1 MISKRTAA
9 LGTVGLVLIVVVPLA
24 VRQLLREDG
33 SSFAGYTGS
42 RSCRGCHE
50 LFYELWAPSHHGT
63 AMQPFDEEFAATEV
77 VPLTK
82 PLRVGEADYLVE
94 IEGGKGEV
102 VEKSSDGE
110 RRYRIAH
117 ALGGKNVYY
126 FLTQLKRGRLQ
137 VLPVA
142 FDVRDRSWF
151 DAPSSMVRHFEST
164 PDEPVYWRDRA
175 LTFNTS
181 CYGCHVSQ
189 LSTNYDRDKDSYHTE
204 WAEPGINCETC
215 HGGAAQHIE
224 AARAVP
230 QGGALEDLK
239 IISVKQFD
247 VAQVNSLCAS
257 CHSKARIVATG
268 FTPGD
273 RYFDYFGLTTLEH
286 EDFYPDG
293 RDLGENYTLTSWLM
307 SPCVAIGAL
316 SCLQCHTSSG
326 RYRYG
331 GDNANDACV
340 PCHEERVRNAAAHT
354 HHSDGSPGNKC
365 IACHM
370 PTTEFARMRR
380 SDHSMLPPTPATTIE
395 YGSPNAC
402 NICHSDRD
410 AEWADRQVRQWRTRD
425 YQAPVL
431 YRAALIAAARRG
443 NWDRL
448 PEMLAYIERADR
460 DPVFA
465 TSLIRLV
472 ERSGA
477 QGVWPIMRR
486 TIDDPDPM
494 VRAAAAHA
502 LAADPT
508 AETLESLSHAAKD
521 EYRIVRVNVG
531 YALSAFPQALLVL
544 AQPSVVRGPV
554 EEFEQSLEVRPDDWA
569 SHYNKGNYL
578 MARGQLRE
586 AVASFDTASRL
597 EPAVVPPFVNAAMAY
612 NMLGDNVAAERSL
625 RLALEADPDN
635 PVANFNLALLLAE
648 LDRSREA
655 EAAFRRTL
663 AADSMSAA
671 AAYNLGV
678 LLASRNLPEAV
689 EWCARAAAIEPG
701 TPRYAYTHAFFLNR
715 IGDTSQAIAVLRK
728 LTQSHPEYGDS
739 YLLLGSIY
747 ESQGR
752 TVDAISLY
760 EQVLDTRGISSEY
773 MRAIQDRLVTLRNR

>member
-1 MISKRTAA
+1 VISKRTVVLGAAA
-9 LGTVGLVLIVVVPLA
+9 LLIVLLPLI
-24 VRQLLREDG
+24 VGQLSKKNG
-33 SSFAGYTGS
+33 SSLAGYAGS
-42 RSCRGCHE
+42 RSCRECHE
-50 LFYELWAPSHHGT
+50 RFYELWSPSHHGT
-63 AMQPFDEEFAATEV
+63 AMRPFDKEFAATEV
-77 VPLTK
+77 DPLTR
-82 PLRVGEADYLVE
+82 PLRVRENDYLVE
-94 IEGGKGEV
+94 IDGGKGEV
-102 VEKSSDGE
+102 VERGPQGE
-110 RRYRIAH
+110 SRYRILH

-126 FLTQLKRGRLQ
+126 FLTQLERGRLQ

-164 PDEPVYWRDRA
+164 PDEPVYWRERA

-189 LSTNYDRDKDSYHTE
+189 LSTNYDGATDSYGTK

-215 HGGAAQHIE
+215 HGGASQHIK

-230 QGGALEDLK
+230 EGGTLEDLE

-257 CHSKARIVATG
+257 CHSKGRIVANG

-273 RYFDYFGLTTLEH
+273 RYFDYFSLTTLEH

-307 SPCVAIGAL
+307 SPCVASGAL
-316 SCLQCHTSSG
+316 SCIQCHTSSG
-326 RYRYG
+326 RYRFSG
-331 GDNANDACV
+331 ETANDACM
-340 PCHEERVRNAAAHT
+340 PCHEERVRNAPAHT
-354 HHSDGSPGNKC
+354 HHPDGSAGNQC

-370 PTTEFARMRR
+370 PPTEFARMRR
-380 SDHSMLPPTPATTIE
+380 SDHSMLPPTPVTTIE

-402 NICHSDRD
+402 NICHADRD
-410 AEWADRQVRQWRTRD
+410 AEWADRQVRQWHTDD
-425 YQAPVL
+425 YQAPVQ
-431 YRAALIAAARRG
+431 YRAGLIAAARRG

-448 PEMLAYIERADR
+448 PEMLAYINSADR

-465 TSLIRLV
+465 TSLIRLI
-472 ERSGA
+472 ERSGL
-477 QGVWPIMRR
+477 QEMWPTMRR
-486 TIDDPDPM
+486 AVNDPDPI
-494 VRAAAAHA
+494 VRASAAHA
-502 LAADPT
+502 LAANPT
-508 AETLESLSHAAKD
+508 RETLESLSLAAKD

-531 YALSAFPQALLVL
+531 YALGAFPQALLAL
-544 AQPSVVRGPV
+544 AQPPVVSGPV
-554 EEFEQSLEVRPDDWA
+554 QEFEQSLGVRPDDWA
-569 SHYNKGNYL
+569 SYYNKGNYL
-578 MARGQLRE
+578 MARGQLVE

-597 EPAVVPPFVNAAMAY
+597 EPTVVPPFVNAAMAH

-625 RLALEADPDN
+625 RLALAADPDN
-635 PVANFNLALLLAE
+635 PVVNFNLGLLLAE
-648 LDRSREA
+648 LDRPREA

-689 EWCARAAAIEPG
+689 EWCGRAAVIEPG

-715 IGDTSQAIAVLRK
+715 IGDTAQAIAVLRK
-728 LTQSHPEYGDS
+728 LTESQPDFGDT
-739 YLLLGSIY
+739 YLFLGSIY
-747 ESQGR
+747 ESLGR
-752 TVDAISLY
+752 EVEAISLY
-760 EQVLDTRGISSEY
+760 EQALDARGMGPEY
-773 MRAIQDRLVTLRNR
+773 MRGIQERLIALRNR